1 MGELQGEVR
10 GPTTGPYI
18 LPSSRPASSPVTLDA
33 LHIKPKTLAEVATVL
48 LSSASSSKPSP
59 SCTPGETRRR
69 CIPGSLNRMP
79 GSIEPPSRGPD
90 DYDVIGKDGEKL
102 SASTGPGP
110 AGMPWMWT
118 LATRQDGEDPV
129 LGYEATRN
137 AAMEAFAMSWHPGEK
152 GT

>member
-1 MGELQGEVR
+1 
-10 GPTTGPYI
+10 
-18 LPSSRPASSPVTLDA
+18 
-33 LHIKPKTLAEVATVL
+33 VL

-59 SCTPGETRRR
+59 SCTPGETRPRRR

-102 SASTGPGP
+102 SAGSRTGTGP